1 MKNGSQE
8 VVGWIQRGGDSI
20 TLVGSSDLDKFGA
33 ATCLSTNGLVLAVG
47 APYSNGGDD
56 GSGQDSGSVQVYDY
70 SDGIAYQPRGPA
82 IHGTEMGDS
91 FGWSVSLSNDGD
103 ILAVGAPKSNG
114 KGYVKVYKYDGETYN
129 EVINL
134 SGGDFSGE
142 LFGYSISLSGDGT
155 HLAIGMPNGF
165 TTGGYVKLYSID
177 AETGAY
183 TYPETSYL
191 KDFYGNST
199 HFPYTELGY
208 SVSVSDDGNVLVA
221 GDSLL
226 SEVQVHQ
233 FDGLMYQL
241 ICTMLGEAVSLSGD
255 GTRFAVRNG
264 TFAIVSVFYLNAAQ
278 AECSQIGQAIPISI
292 SPPSS
297 SDSYDPTESLMSLSN
312 DGHVLA
318 VVNPINT
325 SGVQVYEEKY
335 NDSGQLE
342 YVARGDA
349 ITIANTT
356 AISLSDDGRV
366 LAIGVPFRD
375 LGNGQFEDNGSTLV
389 YEWPLQSTSP
399 TPVSSCMLYCIACF
413 FLISTVALSPLF
425 FLL

>member
-1 MKNGSQE
+1 
-8 VVGWIQRGGDSI
+8 
-20 TLVGSSDLDKFGA
+20 
-33 ATCLSTNGLVLAVG
+33 
-47 APYSNGGDD
+47 
-56 GSGQDSGSVQVYDY
+56 
-70 SDGIAYQPRGPA
+70 
-82 IHGTEMGDS
+82 
-91 FGWSVSLSNDGD
+91 
-103 ILAVGAPKSNG
+103 
-114 KGYVKVYKYDGETYN
+114 
-129 EVINL
+129 
-134 SGGDFSGE
+134 
-142 LFGYSISLSGDGT
+142 
-155 HLAIGMPNGF
+155 MPNGF

-183 TYPETSYL
+183 TYPETSYP

-264 TFAIVSVFYLNAAQ
+264 TSAIVSVFYLNAAQ

-297 SDSYDPTESLMSLSN
+297 SDSYDPTELLMSLSN

-335 NDSGQLE
+335 NASGHLE
-342 YVARGDA
+342 YVARGGA

-375 LGNGQFEDNGSTLV
+375 LGNGQFEDNGLTLV
-389 YEWPLQSTSP
+389 YEWPLQSTTP
-399 TPVSSCMLYCIACF
+399 TPVSSCMRYCIDCF
-413 FLISTVALSPLF
+413 FLS
-425 FLL
+425 LLLVLL